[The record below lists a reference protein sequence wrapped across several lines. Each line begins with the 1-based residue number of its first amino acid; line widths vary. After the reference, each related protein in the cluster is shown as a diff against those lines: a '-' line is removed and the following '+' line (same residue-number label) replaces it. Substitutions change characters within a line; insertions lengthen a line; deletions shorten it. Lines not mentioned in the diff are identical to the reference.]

1 MARLIW
7 SFVARDDL
15 RALISYIKADS
26 PGYARTFG
34 LHIQQCVEQLRHFP
48 ESGRRVPE
56 DRSGIYRELIVG
68 SYRIVYRID
77 EDIVTIVTIIHG
89 ARILRL

>member
-34 LHIQQCVEQLRHFP
+34 LHIQQCVEQLLHFP
-48 ESGRRVPE
+48 ESGRMVPE

-68 SYRIVYRID
+68 NYSDWRSGSSCGD
-77 EDIVTIVTIIHG
+77 
-89 ARILRL
+89 L

>member
-34 LHIQQCVEQLRHFP
+34 LHIQQRVEQLRHFP

-56 DRSGIYRELIVG
+56 DRSGIYRELLV
-68 SYRIVYRID
+68 RNC
-77 EDIVTIVTIIHG
+77 
-89 ARILRL
+89 